1 MAPRGC
7 RLGKPKILRMTLFFD
22 RAAPVASA
30 VPGAAPAPKLL
41 DRMRD
46 HLHARHYSIRTET
59 AYVDWARR
67 FILFH
72 GKRHPLEM
80 GAAEVE
86 AFLTYWS
93 VQRQVS
99 ASIQNQA
106 KAAFCV
112 GKKGIGRGFTLAGRC
127 GTGKNA

>member
-1 MAPRGC
+1 
-7 RLGKPKILRMTLFFD
+7 
-22 RAAPVASA
+22 
-30 VPGAAPAPKLL
+30 
-41 DRMRD
+41 MRD
-46 HLHARHYSIRTET
+46 HLRTHHYSICTET
-59 AYVDWARR
+59 TYVDGARR

-106 KAAFCV
+106 KAAILCW
-112 GKKGIGRGFTLAGRC
+112 
-127 GTGKNA
+127 